1 MVAAGEIVAVAVVII
16 FIFKFLL
23 EGSGKKRIINKGE
36 ERKKG
41 GREEEGER
49 EGGREGYVNYRGCV
63 KRWA

>member
-1 MVAAGEIVAVAVVII
+1 MVII
-16 FIFKFLL
+16 LIFKFSL
-23 EGSGKKRIINKGE
+23 EGSGKKRRINKGE